1 MDMRQ
6 IKAIEMANKKRIL
19 AVNPCVPEESGIYF
33 LLREENGIRYAYV
46 GQAKR
51 LLSRLADHLKGYQH
65 IDLSLKK
72 HGLWS
77 DTNPAGWSV
86 KFVRVPVS
94 SLDEKEQ
101 AYIRKLAND
110 GYQLYNHTT
119 GGQGKGKA
127 AMGEAKTPKGYY
139 DGLQQ
144 GYKNAQKFVANLFA
158 KHLDFKI
165 KSDKPN
171 KNQEKALEKFR
182 AFLEAEGGA

>member
-6 IKAIEMANKKRIL
+6 IKAMEMANKKRIL
-19 AVNPCVPEESGIYF
+19 AVNTNVPEESGIYF
-33 LLREENGIRYAYV
+33 LLREEDGIRYAYV
-46 GQAKR
+46 GQAKH

-65 IDLSLKK
+65 IDLSIKK

-77 DTNPAGWSV
+77 EDNPTGWRV
-86 KFVRVPVS
+86 KFVCVPGN

-119 GGQGKGKA
+119 GGQGKGKS
-127 AMGEAKTPKGYY
+127 AMGEAKSPKGYY

-144 GYKNAQKFVANLFA
+144 GYKNAQKFVANLFL
-158 KHLDFKI
+158 KHLDFRI

-182 AFLEAEGGA
+182 AFLEIDNG